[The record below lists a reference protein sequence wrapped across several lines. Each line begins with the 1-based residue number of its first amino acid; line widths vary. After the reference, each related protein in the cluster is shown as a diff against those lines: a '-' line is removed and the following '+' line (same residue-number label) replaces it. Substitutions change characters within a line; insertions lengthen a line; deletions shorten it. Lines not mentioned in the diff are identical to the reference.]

1 MDNEVS
7 PLAMLRRIRGNITQE
22 ELGEAIGVTGNTVAR
37 WERGETQPRLTP
49 YQVVKLCK
57 FLGITLNEFPENF
70 APQPIH
76 SSLEPKQN

>member
-7 PLAMLRRIRGNITQE
+7 PLAMLRRIRGNITQSE
-22 ELGEAIGVTGNTVAR
+22 VADALGVDRNTVSRWELGTS
-37 WERGETQPRLTP
+37 QPKLAPWQTK
-49 YQVVKLCK
+49 KLCK
-57 FLGITLNEFPENF
+57 LLRISIDELPDSF